1 MKLSLAAKIDR
12 KAEQF
17 AALASPPR
25 IQIVR
30 LLLAAHKLGGMPA
43 GQIQAELN
51 IPGSTLTHH
60 LGKLVRAGLV
70 RNRKDR
76 QWIWYAV
83 DTAGLRDLLSFL
95 FEECCARTAV
105 IAPEEFA
112 MGRKS

>member
-1 MKLSLAAKIDR
+1 MELSLASEIDR

-17 AALASPPR
+17 AALSSPPR

-30 LLLAAHKLGGMPA
+30 LLLAAHKLGGMAA
-43 GQIQAELN
+43 GQIQAELH

-60 LGKLVRAGLV
+60 LGKLVSAGLL
-70 RNRKDR
+70 RSRRDR

-83 DTAGLRDLLSFL
+83 NVDGLRDLLSFL
-95 FEECCARTAV
+95 FQECCTRTTV
-105 IAPEEFA
+105 IAPEELT